1 MRISDWSSDV
11 CSSDL
16 GKNAVG
22 GVVNIITRQ
31 PTNELDG
38 YFLAEL
44 GGLGRRQF
52 EGAVSA
58 PIIEDKLSARIAG
71 FSLHTRGAY
80 QNLTTGERANGVD
93 TQAMRGSLRF
103 TPDDVWEVNLTADYS
118 ELRQDGVLKRILVDE
133 PGLVFRVND
142 LEIGRAHVRNTVT
155 NAHIV
160 CC

>member
-16 GKNAVG
+16 IERVEVLRGTQGTLYGKNAVG

-52 EGAVSA
+52 DGAVGA
-58 PIIEDKLSARIAG
+58 PIIEDRLSARIAG
-71 FSLHTRGAY
+71 VSLHTRRAY
-80 QNLTTGERANGVD
+80 QNLTRSEESRVGEASVSTG
-93 TQAMRGSLRF
+93 
-103 TPDDVWEVNLTADYS
+103 
-118 ELRQDGVLKRILVDE
+118 
-133 PGLVFRVND
+133 
-142 LEIGRAHVRNTVT
+142 
-155 NAHIV
+155 
-160 CC
+160 

>member
-1 MRISDWSSDV
+1 MCVICVIACFVYMFFFFKQKTAYEMRISGWSSDV

-16 GKNAVG
+16 GESNAALFDIERVEVLRGPQGTLYGKNAVG

-71 FSLHTRGAY
+71 FSLHTRDAY
-80 QNLTTGERANGVD
+80 QNLTTGR
-93 TQAMRGSLRF
+93 T
-103 TPDDVWEVNLTADYS
+103 DD
-118 ELRQDGVLKRILVDE
+118 R
-133 PGLVFRVND
+133 RV
-142 LEIGRAHVRNTVT
+142 GK
-155 NAHIV
+155 
-160 CC
+160 

>member
-1 MRISDWSSDV
+1 MLISDLSSDV
-11 CSSDL
+11 CSSDRFDTEL
-16 GKNAVG
+16 VEVLRGPQGTLYGKNAVG

-71 FSLHTRGAY
+71 FSLPTRGAY
-80 QNLTTGERANGVD
+80 QNLTTGERENSVD
-93 TQAMRGSLRF
+93 KQAMRGTLRY
-103 TPDDVWEVNLTADYS
+103 TPNS
-118 ELRQDGVLKRILVDE
+118 ENEAAGKGCVVSS
-133 PGLVFRVND
+133 
-142 LEIGRAHVRNTVT
+142 
-155 NAHIV
+155 
-160 CC
+160 